1 MFQLK
6 EHYFGNYLYVK
17 NSSFQSYFAMTVCF
31 VFAEPDSSSCL
42 CTQVGEW
49 CFYLCSY
56 DCSRT
61 LCEIRTT
68 HARKNRNLKFC
79 TSGAT
84 DGARCAAGVT
94 QRSNLRCYYY
104 PLFVFSLFAHVRLYC
119 LINESSSR
127 PFPAA
132 WAPAN
137 FSPVALPHTNHLSA
151 KRWRFTVCWLWINTP
166 LKVRWSIWFDLT

>member
-6 EHYFGNYLYVK
+6 DRYFGNYLYVK
-17 NSSFQSYFAMTVCF
+17 SSSFQSHFAVRVCF
-31 VFAEPDSSSCL
+31 VFAEPDSSACL
-42 CTQVGEW
+42 WTQVDEW
-49 CFYLCSY
+49 FAFVWLQQS
-56 DCSRT
+56 T
-61 LCEIRTT
+61 LWNQNYSCK
-68 HARKNRNLKFC
+68 KNQNFKCC

-84 DGARCAAGVT
+84 DGAHCAAGVT
-94 QRSNLRCYYY
+94 HRSNLRCYYY
-104 PLFVFSLFAHVRLYC
+104 PLFILSLFAHVRLYC

-127 PFPAA
+127 PFLAA

-137 FSPVALPHTNHLSA
+137 FSPVALHHTNHLLA